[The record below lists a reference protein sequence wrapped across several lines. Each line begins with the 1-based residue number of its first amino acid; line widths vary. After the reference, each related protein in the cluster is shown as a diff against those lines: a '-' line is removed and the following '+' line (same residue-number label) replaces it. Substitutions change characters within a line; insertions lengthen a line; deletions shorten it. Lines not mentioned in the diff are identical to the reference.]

1 MGDRYRDAGVNIE
14 EARRAVDLIA
24 QAAATTATP
33 AVIGGVGGFGSL
45 FRFDPSTHPD
55 PVLVASTDG
64 VGTKLKVAIELGR
77 YDSIGIDLVHHCIND
92 IAVQGA
98 DPLFFLDYLAVG
110 RLHATVAAEI
120 VTGIAN
126 ACAASGVALV
136 GGETAEL
143 PDLYHG
149 DDFDLAG
156 FIVGVVA
163 RADVIDGAGVRAGDV
178 LLGLP
183 SSGLHTNGYSLARRV
198 FSEDDWARSAPGLQR
213 TIGEELLEPHRSYL
227 DEIRILRRALRAAG
241 GDALAFAHITG
252 GGWVDNI
259 PRTLPSELG
268 VEVELGI
275 VAGAA
280 HLQPDPGARRCRR
293 RRDGAHLQPRDRPHL
308 RRAARAGAGR
318 PGGPARGPPGGH
330 RRPRRPRVGPR
341 LVRLADATRR
351 PRLRPRLEPRGGAR
365 RRR

>member
-1 MGDRYRDAGVNIE
+1 MGHDYRAAGVDIDE
-14 EARRAVDLIA
+14 GRRAVDLIA
-24 QAAATTATP
+24 RAAAATATP
-33 AVIGGVGGFGSL
+33 AVMGGIGGFGSL
-45 FRFDPSTHPD
+45 FRFDPTSHPD

-64 VGTKLKVAIELGR
+64 VGTKLKLAIALGR
-77 YDSIGIDLVHHCIND
+77 YDSIGVDLVHHCIND

-110 RLHATVAAEI
+110 RLRAEVAAEI

-126 ACAASGVALV
+126 ACAAAGVALV

-143 PDLYHG
+143 PDLYRG

-163 RADVIDGAGVRAGDV
+163 RADVIDGTGVRDGDV

-198 FSEDDWARSAPGLQR
+198 FAEDEWSRSAPGLEG
-213 TIGEELLEPHRSYL
+213 TIGEALLEPHRSYL
-227 DEIRILRRALRAAG
+227 DQIRILRRALRDAG

-259 PRTLPSELG
+259 PRTLPPGLG
-268 VEVELGI
+268 VAVELGSWPVPLI
-275 VAGAA
+275 FSLIQERGDIADDEMVRAFNLGIGLTCVVRPEHEEVARDA
-280 HLQPDPGARRCRR
+280 LPEARRV
-293 RRDGAHLQPRDRPHL
+293 GTVVSTA
-308 RRAARAGAGR
+308 
-318 PGGPARGPPGGH
+318 PGD
-330 RRPRRPRVGPR
+330 PRVTF
-341 LVRLADATRR
+341 A
-351 PRLRPRLEPRGGAR
+351 
-365 RRR
+365 